1 LVCKNINP
9 WPIKKIINKKVTF
22 LHYNCHLP
30 VIIRS
35 SPIFTY
41 NPVNSDLF
49 LSQENKIKEMKNR
62 EHHPQVSVG
71 LFFIVLG
78 LALMTATNDWLHL
91 GSIHEYFTWQ
101 TALIF
106 IGLLLLVNLQFV
118 GGILMIA
125 AGTWFLL
132 DRIYYDMPDIVK
144 TIYWPAV
151 VILIGLSFIFS
162 SLIKKRS

>member
-1 LVCKNINP
+1 
-9 WPIKKIINKKVTF
+9 
-22 LHYNCHLP
+22 
-30 VIIRS
+30 
-35 SPIFTY
+35 
-41 NPVNSDLF
+41 
-49 LSQENKIKEMKNR
+49 MKNR
-62 EHHPQVSVG
+62 EHHPQVGVG

-106 IGLLLLVNLQFV
+106 IGLLMLVNLQFV
-118 GGILMIA
+118 GGILMMA
-125 AGTWFLL
+125 AGTWFLM
-132 DRIYYDMPDIVK
+132 DSINYDLPDIVK

>member
-1 LVCKNINP
+1 
-9 WPIKKIINKKVTF
+9 
-22 LHYNCHLP
+22 
-30 VIIRS
+30 
-35 SPIFTY
+35 
-41 NPVNSDLF
+41 
-49 LSQENKIKEMKNR
+49 MKNR
-62 EHHPQVSVG
+62 EHHPQVGVG

-91 GSIHEYFTWQ
+91 GSVHEYFTWQ

-151 VILIGLSFIFS
+151 VIFIGLSFIFS

>member
-1 LVCKNINP
+1 
-9 WPIKKIINKKVTF
+9 
-22 LHYNCHLP
+22 
-30 VIIRS
+30 
-35 SPIFTY
+35 
-41 NPVNSDLF
+41 
-49 LSQENKIKEMKNR
+49 MKNR
-62 EHHPQVSVG
+62 EHHPQVGVG

>member
-1 LVCKNINP
+1 
-9 WPIKKIINKKVTF
+9 
-22 LHYNCHLP
+22 
-30 VIIRS
+30 
-35 SPIFTY
+35 
-41 NPVNSDLF
+41 
-49 LSQENKIKEMKNR
+49 MKNR

-162 SLIKKRS
+162 SLIKKRT

>member
-1 LVCKNINP
+1 
-9 WPIKKIINKKVTF
+9 
-22 LHYNCHLP
+22 
-30 VIIRS
+30 
-35 SPIFTY
+35 
-41 NPVNSDLF
+41 
-49 LSQENKIKEMKNR
+49 MKNR